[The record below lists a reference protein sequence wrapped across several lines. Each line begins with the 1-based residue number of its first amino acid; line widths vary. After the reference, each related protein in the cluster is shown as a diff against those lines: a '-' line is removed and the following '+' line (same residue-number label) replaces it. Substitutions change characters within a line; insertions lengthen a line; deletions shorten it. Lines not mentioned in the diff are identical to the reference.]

1 MLKFRAWIPE
11 AEMLREECGSGM
23 FYQENQYLQSF
34 LRRICDQYVVN
45 HPSYLSFEIEERMTQ
60 AIGLKD
66 KNGKE
71 IFVGDYLEDHRGFQ
85 YEVKRVQGGFAINTF
100 ANEFGKKWTL
110 WTATSDMQTS
120 GFIKESCEIIGNKFE
135 GIKGGGDE

>member
-1 MLKFRAWIPE
+1 MLKFRFWDKKQKQFKYFESIWNMP
-11 AEMLREECGSGM
+11 
-23 FYQENQYLQSF
+23 
-34 LRRICDQYVVN
+34 D
-45 HPSYLSFEIEERMTQ
+45 PSYDFDELEQ

-71 IFVGDYLEDHRGFQ
+71 IFVGDYLEDTRGFQ

-100 ANEFGKKWTL
+100 ANEFDKKWTL

-135 GIKGGGDE
+135 GIKGGGNE

>member
-1 MLKFRAWIPE
+1 MLKFRAWDKNWKVMT
-11 AEMLREECGSGM
+11 AE
-23 FYQENQYLQSF
+23 
-34 LRRICDQYVVN
+34 VK
-45 HPSYLSFEIEERMTQ
+45 FEDIGKGFIGLFGEDKELMQ

-135 GIKGGGDE
+135 GVK